1 MSREILFRGKTDKN
15 DNWIYGSLNNTDH
28 QFPEIMYCDKNWNV
42 CSTSI
47 KPETIG
53 QYTGLTDKNGTKIFE
68 GDIVL
73 TQEYST
79 RPFAKNAKRKRLV
92 GVVEY
97 YEQKHYGKNV
107 IYNNGYRVKIKNQG
121 KYTCGAWSDFYDCE
135 IIGSIYDNPEL
146 LQGEEV

>member
-1 MSREILFRGKTDKN
+1 MREIEFRGKN
-15 DNWIYGSLNNTDH
+15 DAGEWLYGYLT
-28 QFPEIMYCDKNWNV
+28 
-42 CSTSI
+42 
-47 KPETIG
+47 KPAGNPCFIIDGDDYFGGVIEETIG
-53 QYTGLTDKNGTKIFE
+53 QYTGLTDKNATKIFE

-121 KYTCGAWSDFYDCE
+121 KYVCGAWSDFYDCE
-135 IIGSIYDNPEL
+135 VIGNIHDNPEL